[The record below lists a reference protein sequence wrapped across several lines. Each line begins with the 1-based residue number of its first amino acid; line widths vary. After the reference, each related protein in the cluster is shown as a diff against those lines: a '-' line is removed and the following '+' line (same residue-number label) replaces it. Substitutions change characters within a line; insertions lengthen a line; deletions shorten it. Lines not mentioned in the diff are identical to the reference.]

1 MNTQGTQGS
10 QPNIHTIANMVKFNA
25 RTAHTSGNYS
35 VSHLQPLAQ
44 KSSQKPLS
52 LGLQKQSS
60 GCRYSEGTEIPG
72 GFNLSEMQS
81 SVINDNKSRQQAP
94 SISKNSSSL

>member
-10 QPNIHTIANMVKFNA
+10 QPSANVVKFNA

-94 SISKNSSSL
+94 SISKNS